1 MSVAPAPDRY
11 APRIALRALEFCA
24 RRLPGRRIGT
34 ALGRIDERESR
45 RSAPTVG
52 DAFLAM
58 PQVSFSSPGR
68 ANRLPS
74 FREARD
80 LLLSFRDD
88 YHGARDAFVWPRPE
102 RFNWALDWFDAELA
116 VGEHGARTALKVFG
130 DSVESRSFADLSR
143 ESSRLANGLRGLGAN
158 RGDRLLMMLGVGSE
172 LWVTMLAAM
181 KLGLV
186 LIPAMPALGPA
197 DIADRIDRGRAKFLV
212 AHGADA
218 DKFTGL
224 AESVERVAVG
234 EAPRGWRS
242 YPSLLGSD
250 RFEPDG
256 ATRADDPMLL
266 YFTSGTTA
274 RSKLVV
280 HSHASYPIGHL
291 STMYGLGLM
300 PGDAH
305 LNISSPGWAKHAW
318 SSVFAPWNAGA
329 TVIALAG
336 RFEPQAAL
344 DALIEHQVTT
354 FCAPPTVWRML
365 IQHDLKQWKVALR
378 EVNSAGEPVNPE
390 IIEQVRR
397 AWGLTLRDSYGQTE
411 TTMMIGNSPGQTVAP
426 GSMGRPLPGYR
437 IALVDAD
444 GLESDSGEIAI
455 PLRPRPVGLMR
466 GYLNDRG
473 ELVSIEGEYYRTG
486 DVAAR
491 DAEGHIAFIG
501 RADDVFKSSDYRLSP
516 FELESVLIEHAAVAE
531 AAVVPAPDPV
541 RHTTPKAYV
550 ALSPGHAPD
559 RATAAAIFEHVR
571 KRLSPY
577 KRVRRI
583 EFCELPKTASGKIRR
598 VDLRA
603 RESALGES
611 GERAEGEFRIED
623 FPEG

>member
-1 MSVAPAPDRY
+1 
-11 APRIALRALEFCA
+11 
-24 RRLPGRRIGT
+24 LPGRRIGT

-88 YHGARDAFVWPRPE
+88 YHRARDAFVWPRPE

-224 AESVERVAVG
+224 AENVERVAVG

-541 RHTTPKAYV
+541 RYTIAKAYV
-550 ALSPGHAPD
+550 ALIAGHKPD
-559 RATAAAIFEHVR
+559 RATAASIFEHLR
-571 KRLSPY
+571 GRLSPY

-583 EFCELPKTASGKIRR
+583 EFFDLPKTVSGKIRR
-598 VDLRA
+598 VELRM
-603 RESALGES
+603 RESALADR
-611 GERAEGEFRIED
+611 GERADGEFRVED